1 MVQQWLAAHSRL
13 VLLYLP
19 TYSGH
24 RLNPVEK
31 VWWALK
37 GNIAANRAFRNL
49 AELDAAIHGYF
60 ADFPPARV
68 LALIN
73 CELVRQ
79 AQLAA
84 RQTA

>member
-1 MVQQWLAAHSRL
+1 ML
-13 VLLYLP
+13 VYLP

-31 VWWALK
+31 IWWALK
-37 GNIAANRAFRNL
+37 GKIAANRAFRNL

-60 ADFPPARV
+60 ADFPSTRV

-79 AQLAA
+79 AQQAA
-84 RQTA
+84 GQTP